1 MSHGS
6 KCLSYNRATCRE
18 EDVSF
23 YALPRPELLLALP
36 TLGVPVDLEKLRI
49 DHEAILRQVA
59 WRLTRDSDAAEDFVQ
74 DVWVRVARTT
84 TRPEQGKESEWL
96 KQILR
101 NCVRDRFRKDGKIGL
116 INSSEIQSTDS
127 DEPSLLDQV
136 ADKDLE
142 SPLDRLEKTESLR
155 DCLQKLDGQYR
166 TVLILF
172 YFEHQSYEQIA
183 ESTQSPRTT
192 VGSRASRGREMIKN
206 CMEKKGWS

>member
-1 MSHGS
+1 V
-6 KCLSYNRATCRE
+6 TCRDE
-18 EDVSF
+18 NVSF

-49 DHEAILRQVA
+49 DHEAVLRQVA
-59 WRLTRDSDAAEDFVQ
+59 WRLTRDSKTAEDCVQ
-74 DVWVRVARTT
+74 DVWVRVATTT

-101 NCVRDRFRKDGKIGL
+101 NCVNDWFRKDGRIGL
-116 INSSEIQSTDS
+116 INSSDIQSTDS
-127 DEPSLLDQV
+127 DDASLIDQV
-136 ADKDLE
+136 ADNNSE

-155 DCLQKLDGQYR
+155 DCLRKLDGKYR

-183 ESTQSPRTT
+183 ESIQSPKKT
-192 VGSRASRGREMIKN
+192 VGSRANRGREMIKN